1 VRVALETGNTTGID
15 EQMLMDT
22 EGWEDIPIDTDV
34 PGEESHIDP
43 SHEGGEYFQFI
54 DMAQA
59 SLTR

>member
-1 VRVALETGNTTGID
+1 
-15 EQMLMDT
+15 M
-22 EGWEDIPIDTDV
+22 DTDV

-43 SHEGGEYFQFI
+43 SHEGGKYFQFI